1 VVRIGRSDLD
11 IFPIQLG
18 GNVFGWTAD
27 EAESFRILDAFVAGS
42 GNSVDSADTYS
53 SWVPG
58 NTGGDSEKI
67 IGNWMASRKNRDKVI
82 VATKV
87 GMWSER
93 PGTSRANILAAVDDS
108 LARLQTDYIDLY
120 YIHRD
125 DPETPLEETVATL
138 DEIVKLGKV
147 RVVGASNYSPER
159 LGEALDIAEKS
170 GAARFEAL
178 QPPYSLVNRGAYEGG
193 LQQVAVDRGL
203 GTLTYSSL
211 AGGFLS
217 GKYRDGGEEVTSPR
231 AGSASK
237 YLDDRGRA
245 ILRSLDEISRS
256 HGASVPAVALAWIR
270 QQPGI
275 AAPIASASRADQV
288 APLLES
294 ATLELSADEIE
305 SLNVVSV

>member
-1 VVRIGRSDLD
+1 VVRIGKSDLD

-27 EAESFRILDAFVAGS
+27 EAESFRILDAFVAGG
-42 GNSVDSADTYS
+42 GNSIDSADTYS

-58 NTGGDSEKI
+58 NSGGDSEMI
-67 IGNWMASRKNRDKVI
+67 IGNWMASRKNRDKVVI
-82 VATKV
+82 ATKV

-93 PGTSRANILAAVDDS
+93 PGASRANILAAVDGS
-108 LARLQTDYIDLY
+108 LTRLKTDYIDLY

-125 DPETPLEETVATL
+125 DPETPLEETVAAL
-138 DEIVKLGKV
+138 DEIVKSGKV
-147 RVVGASNYSPER
+147 RVIAASNYTSER
-159 LGEALDIAEKS
+159 LGEALDIAEKT

-178 QPPYSLVNRGAYEGG
+178 QPPYSLVNRGVYEGA
-193 LQQVAVDRGL
+193 LQQVVVDRGL
-203 GTLTYSSL
+203 STLTYSSL

-217 GKYRDGGEEVTSPR
+217 GKYRDGGQEVTSPR

-245 ILRSLDEISRS
+245 ILRALDEI
-256 HGASVPAVALAWIR
+256 ASARGVTDPSVALAWIR
-270 QQPGI
+270 QQQGI

-294 ATLELSADEIE
+294 ATLELSADEVE
-305 SLNVVSV
+305 SLNAASA